1 MKKKTLSLALAL
13 AVCLG
18 LLPTALAAPAAIA
31 TVKASEIVFNTGDD
45 SQAVIVQSNL
55 TRSSRRNMVMT
66 GKSGNLRT
74 ANTAIWMSPASW
86 PFP

>member
-18 LLPTALAAPAAIA
+18 LLPNALAAPAAIA

-45 SQAVIVQSNL
+45 SQAVIVQSG
-55 TRSSRRNMVMT
+55 
-66 GKSGNLRT
+66 GKYGAYKLDGTQLAAPEYAYAKSYSDGM
-74 ANTAIWMSPASW
+74 AD
-86 PFP
+86 